1 MRNRKI
7 LRKNGQE
14 DKKSEKYNHENKKRK
29 ALVKSFLGKTVDII
43 IDRPIGSV
51 HPKHRDIIYPVNY
64 GYIPNVFSGD
74 GEEMDVY
81 LLGVDVP
88 VETYKAC
95 IIGIVH
101 RHDDVEDKLIAAPKG
116 VDFTEDEISKAIYFQ
131 EQYFDTA
138 IEIQG

>member
-1 MRNRKI
+1 M
-7 LRKNGQE
+7 
-14 DKKSEKYNHENKKRK
+14 RK

-43 IDRPIGSV
+43 VDRPIGSV

-88 VETYKAC
+88 VEKYKAC
-95 IIGIVH
+95 IIVIVH

-116 VDFTEDEISKAIYFQ
+116 VNFTEDEISKAIYFQ
-131 EQYFDTA
+131 EQYFDTV
-138 IEIQG
+138 IEMQE